1 MKIGICCPYELG
13 SPGGVQ
19 TQVRGLGQIF
29 AARGHE
35 VCVLAPG
42 DLGEEIAG
50 VTTRSLGRVRSISAN
65 GSVAPI
71 TLSWRASRQAR
82 AILESC
88 DVAHLHEPFAPLL
101 GWSSLLSASHREL
114 SVATFHRS
122 SSAAYDRWLSPL
134 ARFAIRRLDIAV
146 AVSQEA
152 SRTAH
157 ALCGVE
163 PEIVP
168 NGVTVASALPDQA
181 RKAQLLFVGR
191 HEERK
196 GLEVLL
202 EASELMTESHCL
214 AIVGQGPQSKDL
226 QARYP
231 EGPSRA
237 WLGRVSDAD
246 RDALLAKSAIYCAP
260 SLGGESFGVVL
271 LEAMGLGAAV
281 VASAI
286 SGYEAAANGHAR
298 LVPPGEPF
306 ALAEALD
313 EQLRQWRDGEGWQA
327 SREAAFAYAQTLS
340 LEVVADRYL
349 AIFEQGL
356 AARRH

>member
-1 MKIGICCPYELG
+1 LKIGICCPYELG
-13 SPGGVQ
+13 TPGGVQ
-19 TQVRGLGQIF
+19 TQVRGLAEIF

-35 VCVLAPG
+35 VHVLTPG
-42 DLGEEIAG
+42 EQSDDMVGSA
-50 VTTRSLGRVRSISAN
+50 VTALGRVRSVSAN

-82 AILESC
+82 EILESC
-88 DVAHLHEPFAPLL
+88 DVTHLHEPFAPLL
-101 GWSSLLSASHREL
+101 GWSTMVSSGHREL

-134 ARFAIRRLDIAV
+134 AKLAARRLDITV

-152 SRTAH
+152 ARTARG
-157 ALCGVE
+157 LCGVE

-168 NGVTVASALPDQA
+168 NGVVVAEALPQQP

-196 GLEVLL
+196 GLAVLL
-202 EASELMTESHCL
+202 EASELMTQAHEL
-214 AIVGQGPQSKDL
+214 VIVGQGPQSKDL

-231 EGPSRA
+231 EGSSRH
-237 WLGRVSDAD
+237 WLGRVSDDD
-246 RDALLAKSAIYCAP
+246 RDALLANSAVYCAP

-281 VASAI
+281 VASSIA
-286 SGYEAAANGHAR
+286 GYEAAANGHAR

-306 ALAEALD
+306 ALAKALD
-313 EQLRQWRDGEGWQA
+313 EQLRQWRDAGTWQA